1 MHTLPLLVEPAAV
14 GLVEVQLGGEVVH
27 GLELRVEPGLDG
39 SLAQQVAGEGVQRLD
54 SRAVEVEQRLLDPD
68 VLVVGRA
75 LLERLLE
82 REAHSRREL
91 ARGLLGEGD
100 HGEVVDG
107 RATGAKQGDNA
118 LHEHG
123 RLAGARARLNAL
135 IHGEVGFDPRP
146 RGGVDER
153 RGHSISPRSLRSC
166 TRGSDALRSI
176 CAL

>member
-107 RATGAKQGDNA
+107 RATGAKQGDDA
-118 LHEHG
+118 LYEHG
-123 RLAGARARLNAL
+123 CLAGPGAGLHAQVDV
-135 IHGEVGFDPRP
+135 EVGLDPRS
-146 RGGVDER
+146 RSSVDDG
-153 RGHSISPRSLRSC
+153 RGHSISPRSVRSC
-166 TRGSDALRSI
+166 TRGSEALRSI